1 MSKLNNLKKGLEG
14 LDARAPKAKSEPG
27 PVARTPKP
35 VAAAKPPSRVGTRNI
50 AANLSPAFKSSL
62 RAIQVKHDRPVQH
75 LIAEALNLLFE
86 KYNVPTVSE

>member
-1 MSKLNNLKKGLEG
+1 MSKLSNLKRGLEG
-14 LDARAPKAKSEPG
+14 LDARTVPAKRELS
-27 PVARTPKP
+27 TPAKNTTTP
-35 VAAAKPPSRVGTRNI
+35 KPPSRIGTRNI

>member
-1 MSKLNNLKKGLEG
+1 MSKLSNLKKGLEG
-14 LDARAPKAKSEPG
+14 LDARASKANPD
-27 PVARTPKP
+27 PALVARASRPASTP
-35 VAAAKPPSRVGTRNI
+35 KPPSRIGTRNI

-62 RAIQVKHDRPVQH
+62 RAVQMQNDKPVQH

>member
-1 MSKLNNLKKGLEG
+1 MSKLSNLKRGLEG
-14 LDARAPKAKSEPG
+14 LDVRTATAKPEPS
-27 PVARTPKP
+27 TSTKTTTT
-35 VAAAKPPSRVGTRNI
+35 KPPSRIGTRNI

-62 RAIQVKHDRPVQH
+62 RAVQVKNDKPVQH